1 MSTTGL
7 GIDLSGIDP
16 NLLMGNNQTANA
28 VSSSGG
34 SLINNDAGVGPDDAV
49 QADGETIDA
58 NSTVK
63 TTGIDT
69 TLLSTVSGETTDNTT
84 QITSAD
90 GATSSTN
97 IDVESVTPDFVL
109 DPDWQST
116 WFGDGESTW
125 QENTDGSYTQNLD
138 IDLTE
143 LGGTGTTNVSY
154 DYTKDGKFIGI
165 SEGSKTAI
173 EVSTQEDSISGATG
187 NDTLDTLTGATSEDT
202 LTGATGND
210 TLDGGDGNDIIDG
223 GAGND
228 TLKNTSTINTE
239 PIELSNGNFAYGF
252 DSDGDGEIDTYRIED
267 GTGAEVETINAD
279 QFTGVDYAGGET
291 ITTTVVTADTQST
304 DVSYTTIAKDL
315 DEDNPWFTGST
326 DEDGDGIPDGIL
338 HTGLLASQLTEH
350 TFEDGSKGFTFSTVV
365 QGGGTNSFFSEDV
378 PFAMYWNADGQ
389 LVGKDNKGYEGMTIG
404 SNSGADDGGDGGDDG
419 KDTKGD
425 GDDGDTVGDTGLT
438 QDEYD
443 TIVTTLESILVN
455 TGSDT
460 TDALIGYYNDIKGL
474 FATGEDGSL
483 TEEDQVKL
491 TAFWNTMIDQG
502 ETTGVIMSS
511 KTMGDYF
518 ELVKEY
524 TGQYNGTISEAD
536 MDQFLSDWLAE
547 SVLFVS
553 GLDNSQKWS
562 LDNIQDHS
570 QYDSLGNLIQL
581 VYGEGRTLT
590 AEEAMRYLTDYSW
603 KSGDNWT
610 YGVGGDGIGDNEL
623 GVTNF
628 LVQQMILNARDTD
641 QEYVTTFWLANEDL
655 DLSSYGLTLDQV
667 AEAWGTT
674 TEELKINTA
683 KAKKDNKKKQ
693 SSGSFFAPKD
703 VVRIGDEDPNATKQG
718 QTRGPNFRN
727 KTRTASLLGGSVNK
741 KTLVGS

>member
-7 GIDLSGIDP
+7 ELDLSGIDP
-16 NLLMGNNQTANA
+16 NLLMGPNNQTANA

-34 SLINNDAGVGPDDAV
+34 SLMNNDAGVGPDEVVPAE
-49 QADGETIDA
+49 GETIDA
-58 NSTVK
+58 NSTLK
-63 TTGIDT
+63 TTGLDT
-69 TLLSTVSGETTDNTT
+69 TLLSTVSGETTDNTP
-84 QITSAD
+84 QIAGAD
-90 GATSSTN
+90 GATSSAS

-109 DPDWQST
+109 DPNWQTLGFDNEQST
-116 WFGDGESTW
+116 WTENSDGTF
-125 QENTDGSYTQNLD
+125 TQNLN
-138 IDLTE
+138 IDFGSSIGIE
-143 LGGTGTTNVSY
+143 NANYVWS
-154 DYTKDGKFIGI
+154 KDGQFIGLDDGTRTPI
-165 SEGSKTAI
+165 TGS
-173 EVSTQEDSISGATG
+173 SQEDSIPGATG
-187 NDTLDTLTGATSEDT
+187 EDSIV
-202 LTGATGND
+202 
-210 TLDGGDGNDIIDG
+210 GGDGND
-223 GAGND
+223 
-228 TLKNTSTINTE
+228 TLENVSTINTE
-239 PIELSNGNFAYGF
+239 PIELANGNLAYGF
-252 DSDGDGEIDTYRIED
+252 DSNGDGELDTYRIED

-279 QFTGVDYAGGET
+279 QFTGVDYVAGA
-291 ITTTVVTADTQST
+291 TTTTDIVTAETQST
-304 DVSYTTIAKDL
+304 DVSYTTIASGLESGDVWL
-315 DEDNPWFTGST
+315 TGST

-338 HTGLLASQLTEH
+338 KTGLSAEQIEEH
-350 TFEDGSKGFTFSTVV
+350 TFEDGSKGFIFSTVLA
-365 QGGGTNSFFSEDV
+365 GGGRNPFFSEDID
-378 PFAMYWNADGQ
+378 FAMYWNDNGQ
-389 LVGKDNKGYEGMTIG
+389 LVGKDNKGYEGMTLT
-404 SNSGADDGGDGGDDG
+404 STTVSSSD
-419 KDTKGD
+419 GD
-425 GDDGDTVGDTGLT
+425 GDGDGDTNTVGNTGLDQET
-438 QDEYD
+438 YD
-443 TIVTTLESILVN
+443 TVKTTLEGILVT

-460 TDALIGYYNDIKGL
+460 TDELVGYYSEIEGL

-570 QYDSLGNLIQL
+570 QYEGLGNLIQL

-603 KSGDNWT
+603 KAGDDWT
-610 YGVGGDGIGDNEL
+610 YGVGGDGIADNEL

-628 LVQQMILNARDTD
+628 LVQQMILDARGTD

-655 DLSSYGLTLDQV
+655 DLSAYGLTLDEV

-683 KAKKDNKKKQ
+683 KAKKDSKKKQ

>member
-16 NLLMGNNQTANA
+16 NLLMGPNNQTADA

-34 SLINNDAGVGPDDAV
+34 SLMNSDAGVGPDEV
-49 QADGETIDA
+49 VPVEGETIDA
-58 NSTVK
+58 NSITK
-63 TTGIDT
+63 TTGLDT
-69 TLLSTVSGETTDNTT
+69 TLLSTVSGETTDNTP
-84 QITSAD
+84 QIASAD
-90 GATSSTN
+90 GSSVSN
-97 IDVESVTPDFVL
+97 SIDVQSVTPDFVL

-116 WFGDGESTW
+116 GFGDGESTW
-125 QENTDGSYTQNLD
+125 QQNTDGSYTQNLD

-165 SEGSKTAI
+165 SDGSRSPI
-173 EVSTQEDSISGATG
+173 IGSSQEDSIPGAT
-187 NDTLDTLTGATSEDT
+187 AEDS
-202 LTGATGND
+202 
-210 TLDGGDGNDIIDG
+210 IDG

-228 TLKNTSTINTE
+228 TIESVSTINTE
-239 PIELSNGNFAYGF
+239 PIELANGNLAYGF
-252 DSDGDGEIDTYRIED
+252 DSNGDGELDTYRIED

-279 QFTGVDYAGGET
+279 QFTGVDYAGLN
-291 ITTTVVTADTQST
+291 TVSA
-304 DVSYTTIAKDL
+304 
-315 DEDNPWFTGST
+315 ST
-326 DEDGDGIPDGIL
+326 DETFINMATTLGEDHVWNLGSEDLNGDGIPDGI
-338 HTGLLASQLTEH
+338 TDMDGEGNGLMATLVTEH
-350 TFEDGSKGFTFSTVV
+350 TFADGSKGFKY
-365 QGGGTNSFFSEDV
+365 QLPNSFVTGMNQEPLFFFNENGQVVDSE
-378 PFAMYWNADGQ
+378 
-389 LVGKDNKGYEGMTIG
+389 GKALTDQR
-404 SNSGADDGGDGGDDG
+404 SGTEGDG
-419 KDTKGD
+419 TEGD
-425 GDDGDTVGDTGLT
+425 GNTVGNTGLDQET
-438 QDEYD
+438 YD
-443 TIVTTLESILVN
+443 ATKTTLEGILVT

-460 TDALIGYYNDIKGL
+460 TDELVGYYNEIEGL

-570 QYDSLGNLIQL
+570 QYEGLGNLIQL

-603 KSGDNWT
+603 KAGDDWT
-610 YGVGGDGIGDNEL
+610 YGVGGVGIGDNEL

-628 LVQQMILNARDTD
+628 LVQQMILDARGTD

-655 DLSSYGLTLDQV
+655 DLSAYGLTMDEV

-683 KAKKDNKKKQ
+683 KAKKDSKKKQ

>member
-7 GIDLSGIDP
+7 ELDLSGIDP
-16 NLLMGNNQTANA
+16 NLLMGPNNQTANA

-34 SLINNDAGVGPDDAV
+34 SLMNNDAGVGPDEVVPAE
-49 QADGETIDA
+49 GETIDA
-58 NSTVK
+58 NSTLK
-63 TTGIDT
+63 TTGLDT
-69 TLLSTVSGETTDNTT
+69 TLLSTVSGETTDNTP
-84 QITSAD
+84 QIAGAD
-90 GATSSTN
+90 GATSSAS
-97 IDVESVTPDFVL
+97 IDVESVKPDFVL
-109 DPDWQST
+109 DPNWQTLGFDNEQST
-116 WFGDGESTW
+116 WTENSDGTF
-125 QENTDGSYTQNLD
+125 TQNLN
-138 IDLTE
+138 IDFGSSIGIE
-143 LGGTGTTNVSY
+143 NANYVWS
-154 DYTKDGKFIGI
+154 KDGQFIGLDDGTRTPI
-165 SEGSKTAI
+165 TGS
-173 EVSTQEDSISGATG
+173 SQEDSIPGATG
-187 NDTLDTLTGATSEDT
+187 EDS
-202 LTGATGND
+202 
-210 TLDGGDGNDIIDG
+210 IVG

-228 TLKNTSTINTE
+228 TLENVSTINTE
-239 PIELSNGNFAYGF
+239 PIELANGNLAYGF
-252 DSDGDGEIDTYRIED
+252 DSNGDGELDTYRIED

-291 ITTTVVTADTQST
+291 VNLDVST
-304 DVSYTTIAKDL
+304 DASYLTIS
-315 DEDNPWFTGST
+315 DNLLKSEEGENHPWIKGST
-326 DEDGDGIPDGIL
+326 DEDGDGIPDGIMT
-338 HTGLLASQLTEH
+338 TGLTKEQLEEH
-350 TFEDGSKGFTFSTVV
+350 TFPDGSKGFIFATDIP
-365 QGGGTNSFFSEDV
+365 TNAFITEAIQFN
-378 PFAMYWNADGQ
+378 MYWNKDGQ
-389 LVGKDNKGYEGMTIG
+389 LVDANGAGREGMTTLGTKTDG
-404 SNSGADDGGDGGDDG
+404 SEGDG
-419 KDTKGD
+419 TEGD
-425 GDDGDTVGDTGLT
+425 GNTVGNTGLDQETYDTVK
-438 QDEYD
+438 
-443 TIVTTLESILVN
+443 TTLEGILVT

-460 TDALIGYYNDIKGL
+460 TDELVGYYSEIEGL

-570 QYDSLGNLIQL
+570 QYEGLGNLIQL

-603 KSGDNWT
+603 KAGDDWT
-610 YGVGGDGIGDNEL
+610 YGVGGDGIADNEL

-628 LVQQMILNARDTD
+628 LVQQMILDARGTD

-655 DLSSYGLTLDQV
+655 DLSAYGLTLDEV

-683 KAKKDNKKKQ
+683 KAKKDKKKKQ